1 MRTIRGF
8 RVLIEGLA
16 GAPFAAGSRS
26 PFFCQKPDTMN
37 APENFLTDLPAFDN
51 SFAALPEA
59 FYTRLNPQPLSKPH
73 VVAVSDEVA
82 DTLGL
87 PAALLDSPL
96 FAEIFAGNRL
106 MPGSE
111 PLAAVYSGHQ
121 FGVWAGQLG
130 DGRAHLLGGL
140 RNEFGHWEIQLK
152 GAGRTPY
159 SRGADG
165 RAVLRSSIREFLCSE
180 AMAGLGVPTT
190 RALCII
196 GAEQAV
202 RREEIETAAVVA
214 RVAPGFVRFGSFEHW
229 ASRDRPLELQQLA
242 DYVIDTFRPECRAE
256 ANPYDALLRDVSRRT
271 GELMAHWMAVG
282 FMHGVMNTDN
292 MSILGLTLD
301 YGPFG
306 FMEAFDAG
314 HICNHSDHQGRYTY
328 RNQPHVGQWNLYRL
342 ADAFLPLLVDPVAAR
357 AAVDETYGDAFALTF
372 ERLMCAKLGLR
383 EALPDDETFI
393 GETFGFLQEHRPDF
407 TLFFRALS
415 KLSCSTAESKAGA
428 TVNPENRPK
437 TENALRDLFVDR
449 AACDVWLDGWR
460 ARQAQTP
467 WPDAERQASML
478 AANPKYVLRNW
489 LAEAAIRKAKHGD
502 FSEVRRLLACL
513 RRPYD
518 EQPEFENYAA
528 LPPDWANGLEV
539 SCSS

>member
-1 MRTIRGF
+1 
-8 RVLIEGLA
+8 
-16 GAPFAAGSRS
+16 
-26 PFFCQKPDTMN
+26 MN
-37 APENFLTDLPAFDN
+37 APESLPLDLPVFDN
-51 SFAALPEA
+51 SFAALPDA
-59 FYTRLNPQPLSKPH
+59 FYTRLNPHPLPNPY

-82 DTLGL
+82 GLLGL
-87 PAALLDSPL
+87 PDALLNSPA

-106 MPGSE
+106 LPGSE

-140 RNEFGHWEIQLK
+140 RNELGHWEIQLK

-190 RALCII
+190 RALCVI
-196 GAEQAV
+196 GADYPV

-229 ASRDRPLELQQLA
+229 ASRDRQVELKQLA
-242 DYVIDTFRPECRAE
+242 DYVIDTFRPECRAA
-256 ANPYDALLRDVSRRT
+256 ANPYAELLADVARRT

-314 HICNHSDHQGRYTY
+314 HICNHSDNHGRYSY
-328 RNQPHVGQWNLYRL
+328 RNQPAVAQWNLYRL
-342 ADAFLPLLVDPVAAR
+342 ADAMLPLIGRPALAQ
-357 AAVDETYGDAFALTF
+357 AAVDEQFGPAFEGKF
-372 ERLMCAKLGLR
+372 EQLFRAKLGLR
-383 EALPDDETFI
+383 AKLDGDEDFI
-393 GETFGFLQEHRPDF
+393 GETFGFLQQHRPDF
-407 TLFFRALS
+407 TLFFRTLS
-415 KLSCSTAESKAGA
+415 RLPAAVDPEKAA
-428 TVNPENRPK
+428 KIDAP
-437 TENALRDLFVDR
+437 LRDMFVDR
-449 AACDVWLDGWR
+449 SACDLWLAGWR
-460 ARQAQTP
+460 ARLAQTP
-467 WPDAERQASML
+467 WDDAERQAAML

-489 LAEAAIRKAKHGD
+489 LAEVAIRQAKAGD

-513 RRPYD
+513 RHPYD
-518 EQPEFENYAA
+518 EQPEFEAYAA
-528 LPPDWANGLEV
+528 LPPDWANGLAV

>member
-1 MRTIRGF
+1 
-8 RVLIEGLA
+8 
-16 GAPFAAGSRS
+16 
-26 PFFCQKPDTMN
+26 MN
-37 APENFLTDLPAFDN
+37 APETLPLDLPAFDN
-51 SFAALPEA
+51 SFASLPEA
-59 FYTRLNPQPLSKPH
+59 FYTRLAPHPLPDPH
-73 VVAVSDEVA
+73 IVAISDEVA
-82 DTLGL
+82 NLLGL
-87 PAALLDSPL
+87 PPELLASPA
-96 FAEIFAGNRL
+96 FAELFAGNRL
-106 MPGSE
+106 LPGSA

-140 RNEFGHWEIQLK
+140 RNEQGHWEIQLK

-190 RALCII
+190 RALCVI
-196 GAEQAV
+196 GANQPV
-202 RREEIETAAVVA
+202 RREEVETAAVVT

-229 ASRDRPLELQQLA
+229 ASRDRHLELQQLA
-242 DYVIDTFRPECRAE
+242 DYVIDTFRPECRDAL
-256 ANPYDALLRDVSRRT
+256 NPYEALLRDVSRRT

-328 RNQPHVGQWNLYRL
+328 RNQPHVAQWNLYCL
-342 ADAFLPLLVDPVAAR
+342 AEAFLPLIKRPKQAR
-357 AAVDETYGDAFALTF
+357 DAIDETYGEAFEAAF
-372 ERLMCAKLGLR
+372 ERLMRAKLGLR
-383 EALPDDETFI
+383 AGLDDDEAFI
-393 GETFGFLQEHRPDF
+393 GETFGFLQQHRPDF
-407 TLFFRALS
+407 TLFFRTLS
-415 KLSCSTAESKAGA
+415 KLPGEAAGPA
-428 TVNPENRPK
+428 SDAP
-437 TENALRDLFVDR
+437 LRDLFVDR
-449 AACDVWLDGWR
+449 AACDAWLANWR
-460 ARQAQTP
+460 ARLAQTP
-467 WPDAERQASML
+467 WDDTERQAAMC

-489 LAEAAIRKAKHGD
+489 LAEVAIRKAKDKD
-502 FSEVRRLLACL
+502 FSEVRRLLSCL
-513 RRPYD
+513 RKPYD
-518 EQPEFENYAA
+518 EQPEYEDYAA
-528 LPPDWANGLEV
+528 LPPDWASGLEV

>member
-1 MRTIRGF
+1 
-8 RVLIEGLA
+8 
-16 GAPFAAGSRS
+16 
-26 PFFCQKPDTMN
+26 MN
-37 APENFLTDLPAFDN
+37 APESLPLDLPVFDN
-51 SFAALPEA
+51 SFAALPNA
-59 FYTRLNPQPLSKPH
+59 FYTRLNPHPLPNPY

-82 DTLGL
+82 GLLGL
-87 PAALLDSPL
+87 PDALLNSPA

-106 MPGSE
+106 LPGSE

-140 RNEFGHWEIQLK
+140 RNELGHWEIQLK

-190 RALCII
+190 RALCVI
-196 GAEQAV
+196 GADYPV

-229 ASRDRPLELQQLA
+229 ASRDRQVELKQLA
-242 DYVIDTFRPECRAE
+242 DYVIDTFRPECRAA
-256 ANPYDALLRDVSRRT
+256 ANPYAELLADVARRT

-314 HICNHSDHQGRYTY
+314 HICNHSDNHGRYSY
-328 RNQPHVGQWNLYRL
+328 RNQPAVAQWNLYRL
-342 ADAFLPLLVDPVAAR
+342 ADAMLPLIGRPALAQV
-357 AAVDETYGDAFALTF
+357 AVDEQFGPAFEGKF
-372 ERLMCAKLGLR
+372 EQLFRAKLGLR
-383 EALPDDETFI
+383 AKLDGDEDFI
-393 GETFGFLQEHRPDF
+393 GETFGFLQQHRPDF
-407 TLFFRALS
+407 TLFFRTLS
-415 KLSCSTAESKAGA
+415 RLPAAVDPEKAA
-428 TVNPENRPK
+428 KIDAP
-437 TENALRDLFVDR
+437 LRDMFVDR
-449 AACDVWLDGWR
+449 SACDLWLAGWR
-460 ARQAQTP
+460 ARLAQTP
-467 WPDAERQASML
+467 WDDAERQAAML

-489 LAEAAIRKAKHGD
+489 LAEVAIRQAKAGD

-513 RRPYD
+513 RHPYD
-518 EQPEFENYAA
+518 EQPEFEAYAA
-528 LPPDWANGLEV
+528 LPPDWANGLAV

>member
-1 MRTIRGF
+1 
-8 RVLIEGLA
+8 
-16 GAPFAAGSRS
+16 
-26 PFFCQKPDTMN
+26 MN
-37 APENFLTDLPAFDN
+37 APESLLPELPVFDN
-51 SFAALPEA
+51 SFAALPGA
-59 FYTRLNPQPLSKPH
+59 FYTRLAPLPLPEPY
-73 VVAVSDEVA
+73 VVAVSDDVA
-82 DTLGL
+82 ALLGL
-87 PAALLDSPL
+87 PAEFVNGPH
-96 FAEIFAGNRL
+96 FAETFVGNRL
-106 MPGSE
+106 LPGSD

-140 RNEFGHWEIQLK
+140 RNELGHWEIQLK

-196 GAEQAV
+196 GADHPVYREQV
-202 RREEIETAAVVA
+202 ETAAVVT

-229 ASRDRPLELQQLA
+229 SSRDRDVELRQLA
-242 DYVIDTFRPECRAE
+242 DYVIDTFRPECRDA

-271 GELMAHWMAVG
+271 GELMAYWMAVG

-314 HICNHSDHQGRYTY
+314 HICNHSDHRGRYTY
-328 RNQPHVGQWNLYRL
+328 RNQPHVAQWNLYCL
-342 ADAFLPLLVDPVAAR
+342 ADALHSLVGGALPAR
-357 AAVDETYGDAFALTF
+357 QAVDDTFGDAFEASF
-372 ERLMCAKLGLR
+372 ERLMRAKLGLR
-383 EALPDDETFI
+383 DGLPDDEAFI
-393 GETFGFLQEHRPDF
+393 GETFGLLQQHRPDF
-407 TLFFRALS
+407 TLFFRTLS
-415 KLSCSTAESKAGA
+415 GLAGEAGA
-428 TVNPENRPK
+428 SDA
-437 TENALRDLFVDR
+437 ALRDMFVDR
-449 AACDVWLDGWR
+449 SACDAWLEGWR
-460 ARQAQTP
+460 ARLAQTP
-467 WPDAERQASML
+467 WGDAERQAAMR

-489 LAEAAIRKAKHGD
+489 LAEVAIRKARNGD
-502 FSEVRRLLACL
+502 YSEVQRLLACL

-518 EQPEFENYAA
+518 EQPEFEGYAA

>member
-1 MRTIRGF
+1 
-8 RVLIEGLA
+8 
-16 GAPFAAGSRS
+16 
-26 PFFCQKPDTMN
+26 MN
-37 APENFLTDLPAFDN
+37 APESLPLDLPVFDN
-51 SFAALPEA
+51 SFAALPDA
-59 FYTRLNPQPLSKPH
+59 FYTRLNPHPLPAPY
-73 VVAVSDEVA
+73 VVGVSDEVA
-82 DTLGL
+82 GLLGL
-87 PAALLDSPL
+87 PEALLNSPA

-106 MPGSE
+106 LPGSE

-140 RNEFGHWEIQLK
+140 RNELGHWEIQLK

-190 RALCII
+190 RALCVI
-196 GAEQAV
+196 GADHPV

-229 ASRDRPLELQQLA
+229 ASRDRQVELKQLA
-242 DYVIDTFRPECRAE
+242 DYVIDTFRPACRFA
-256 ANPYDALLRDVSRRT
+256 ANPYAELLADAARRT
-271 GELMAHWMAVG
+271 GELIAHWMAVG

-314 HICNHSDHQGRYTY
+314 HICNHSDNHGRYSY
-328 RNQPHVGQWNLYRL
+328 RNQPAVAQWNLYRL
-342 ADAFLPLLVDPVAAR
+342 ADALLPLIGRPALAQ
-357 AAVDETYGDAFALTF
+357 AAVDEQFGPAFEGKF
-372 ERLMCAKLGLR
+372 EQLFGAKLGLR
-383 EALPDDETFI
+383 AKLDGDEDFI
-393 GETFGFLQEHRPDF
+393 GETFGFLQQHRPDF

-415 KLSCSTAESKAGA
+415 RLPGA
-428 TVNPENRPK
+428 VDPENAAK
-437 TENALRDLFVDR
+437 TDAPLRDMFVDR
-449 AACDVWLDGWR
+449 SACDVWLAGWR
-460 ARQAQTP
+460 ARLAQTP
-467 WPDAERQASML
+467 WDDAERQAAML

-489 LAEAAIRKAKHGD
+489 LAEVAIRQAKAGD
-502 FSEVRRLLACL
+502 FSEVQRLLACL
-513 RRPYD
+513 RHPYD
-518 EQPEFENYAA
+518 EQPEFEAYAA
-528 LPPDWANGLEV
+528 LPPDWANGLAV

>member
-1 MRTIRGF
+1 
-8 RVLIEGLA
+8 
-16 GAPFAAGSRS
+16 
-26 PFFCQKPDTMN
+26 MN
-37 APENFLTDLPAFDN
+37 APESLPLDLPVFDN
-51 SFAALPEA
+51 SFAALPDA
-59 FYTRLNPQPLSKPH
+59 FYTRLNPHPLPEPY
-73 VVAVSDEVA
+73 VVGVSDEVA
-82 DTLGL
+82 GLLGL
-87 PAALLDSPL
+87 PDELLNSPA

-106 MPGSE
+106 LPGSE

-140 RNEFGHWEIQLK
+140 RNELGHWEIQLK

-190 RALCII
+190 RALCVI
-196 GAEQAV
+196 GADYPV

-229 ASRDRPLELQQLA
+229 ASRDRQVELKQLA
-242 DYVIDTFRPECRAE
+242 DYVIDTFRPECRAA
-256 ANPYDALLRDVSRRT
+256 ANPYAELLADVARRT
-271 GELMAHWMAVG
+271 GELIAHWMAVG

-314 HICNHSDHQGRYTY
+314 HICNHSDHHGRYSY
-328 RNQPHVGQWNLYRL
+328 RNQPAVAQWNLYRL
-342 ADAFLPLLVDPVAAR
+342 ADALLPLIGRPALAQ
-357 AAVDETYGDAFALTF
+357 AAVDEQFGPAFEGKF
-372 ERLMCAKLGLR
+372 EQLFGAKLGLR
-383 EALPDDETFI
+383 AKRDGDEDFI
-393 GETFGFLQEHRPDF
+393 GETFGFLQQHRPDF

-415 KLSCSTAESKAGA
+415 RLPGA
-428 TVNPENRPK
+428 VDPENAAK
-437 TENALRDLFVDR
+437 TDAPLRDMFVDR
-449 AACDVWLDGWR
+449 SACDVWLAGWR
-460 ARQAQTP
+460 ARLAQTP
-467 WPDAERQASML
+467 WDDAERQAAML

-489 LAEAAIRKAKHGD
+489 LAEVAIRQAKAGD
-502 FSEVRRLLACL
+502 FAEVRRLLSCL

-518 EQPEFENYAA
+518 EQPEFEAYAA
-528 LPPDWANGLEV
+528 LPPDWANGLAV